1 MSLGGPHDCEL
12 LAASGAAYCVAAGA
26 TVFVPDT
33 VYAPRVPYLAPPR
46 VATGGPG
53 LVNCATVGRC
63 PFGIVVAFRG
73 TISPTRSDPDSW
85 VDWLYDFFAVP
96 FTSGAGPFRLPG
108 QVHRGFFDAVTSII
122 EEVHAL
128 VAALD
133 PGPAVPVYVTG
144 HSKGGAMAT
153 IGGLLLARDMGIPA
167 VEPVVTFAS
176 PRPGDAA
183 FRAGFDVALRQ
194 IRYENAG
201 DVVPL
206 VPPSLTRFEE
216 VIGRL
221 FAGTAA
227 ARRLRDLLHA
237 AREWNYVPVGEKLFI
252 SRRGTLTAGEPDLLQ
267 QAAVMAELME
277 DVVTGD
283 FSSFARAHSLA
294 PGGGYSRGVCGG

>member
-1 MSLGGPHDCEL
+1 MTAGGPHDCEL

-26 TVFVPDT
+26 ADFVPDT
-33 VYAPRVPYLAPPR
+33 VFAPRVPYVAPPR

-53 LVNCATVGRC
+53 RVNAATVGRC

-73 TISPTRSDPDSW
+73 TISPTQSDPDSW

-96 FTSGAGPFRLPG
+96 FTSGAGSFRLPG
-108 QVHRGFFDAVTSII
+108 QVHLGFFDATTTII
-122 EEVHAL
+122 EEVRAL

-133 PGPAVPVYVTG
+133 PGPETPVFVTG

-153 IGGLLLARDMGIPA
+153 IGSLMLARNLGIPA
-167 VEPVVTFAS
+167 VGPVVTFAA

-183 FRAGFDVALRQ
+183 FRAGFDAALRQ
-194 IRYENAG
+194 IRYEHAG
-201 DVVPL
+201 DIVPL

-216 VIGRL
+216 AIGRV
-221 FAGTAA
+221 FAGSAA

-252 SRRGTLTAGEPDLLQ
+252 TRRGTVTPGEPEMLQ
-267 QAAVMAELME
+267 QVAVLTEVME
-277 DVVTGD
+277 DIVSGD
-283 FSSFARAHSLA
+283 FSSFARAHSIA
-294 PGGGYSRGVCGG
+294 PGGGYSRGVCGC

>member
-1 MSLGGPHDCEL
+1 MRLGGPHDCEL
-12 LAASGAAYCVAAGA
+12 LAASAAAYCVASGA
-26 TVFVPDT
+26 TVFVPDA
-33 VYAPRVPYLAPPR
+33 VFAPRVPYLAPPA
-46 VATGGPG
+46 VAAGGPG

-96 FTSGAGPFRLPG
+96 VAGGSGLSRLPG
-108 QVHRGFFDAVTSII
+108 QVHRGFLDAVTSII

-133 PGPAVPVYVTG
+133 PGPTAPVFITG

-153 IGGLLLARDMGIPA
+153 IGSLLLARDMGIPV

-176 PRPGDAA
+176 PRAGDAA
-183 FRAGFDVALRQ
+183 FRAGFDACLRQ

-216 VIGRL
+216 VISRL
-221 FAGTAA
+221 FSGTAA
-227 ARRLRDLLHA
+227 AGRLRDLLHA
-237 AREWNYVPVGEKLFI
+237 AREWNYAPVGEKLFVT
-252 SRRGTLTAGEPDLLQ
+252 RRGTLTAGEPDLLQ

-294 PGGGYSRGVCGG
+294 PGGGYFRGVCGG

>member
-26 TVFVPDT
+26 TDFVPDG
-33 VYAPRVPYLAPPR
+33 VFAPRVPYVALPR

-53 LVNCATVGRC
+53 LVNAATVGRC

-73 TISPTRSDPDSW
+73 TVSPTRSDPDSW

-96 FTSGAGPFRLPG
+96 FTSAAGPFRLPG
-108 QVHRGFFDAVTSII
+108 QVHLGFFDAVTTII
-122 EEVHAL
+122 DEVRTL

-133 PGPAVPVYVTG
+133 PGPDTPVFITG
-144 HSKGGAMAT
+144 HSKGAAMAT
-153 IGGLLLARDMGIPA
+153 MAGYLLARNLGIPA

-183 FRAGFDVALRQ
+183 FRAGFDAVLRQ
-194 IRYENAG
+194 VRYEHAG
-201 DVVPL
+201 DIVPL
-206 VPPSLTRFEE
+206 LPPSLTRFEE
-216 VIGRL
+216 AIGRL
-221 FAGTAA
+221 FAGSVP

-237 AREWNYVPVGEKLFI
+237 ARDWNYVPVGGTLFI
-252 SRRGTLTAGEPDLLQ
+252 SRRGTVTPGEPDALQ
-267 QAAVMAELME
+267 QLAVVTEVME
-277 DVVTGD
+277 DLVTGD

-294 PGGGYSRGVCGG
+294 PGGGYSCGVCGR